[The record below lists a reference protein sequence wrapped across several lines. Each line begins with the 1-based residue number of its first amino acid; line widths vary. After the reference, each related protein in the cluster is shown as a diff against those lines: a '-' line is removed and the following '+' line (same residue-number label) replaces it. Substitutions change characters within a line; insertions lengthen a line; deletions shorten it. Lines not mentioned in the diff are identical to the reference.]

1 MSDSPSFAD
10 LTRRLD
16 LALTVDLIAT
26 PTPLHLSSSPDVEI
40 VRQQMAQTG
49 FDILPCDNDITSCWG
64 RPSLLFADGEAPRDR
79 PQQRSHTLLGLRFR
93 RAGHRHAHQRLGN
106 LSSLALPP
114 VAPRPA

>member
-49 FDILPCDNDITSCWG
+49 FDILPCDKDIASYWVRRHCFSRTRTPLSFDLWYRQTS
-64 RPSLLFADGEAPRDR
+64 SPRV
-79 PQQRSHTLLGLRFR
+79 PRFR
-93 RAGHRHAHQRLGN
+93 SFYDLW
-106 LSSLALPP
+106 
-114 VAPRPA
+114 